1 MIIKLAPCLLFAVL
15 IYFLSVVQWK
25 QLLGMLRN
33 LFQFQPERKEK
44 IKSVRKCFF
53 LHSNVHF
60 SLSFSCISVFHIYL
74 LLLIFIFIVYVL
86 FFFHY
91 FFPVSFLFPIFF
103 DSFYRL
109 LTLHFLSSLFS
120 FLSSLSHLISFL
132 ILPLLIPFL
141 LSCIPRVFYVSSLA
155 HRKCQRY
162 ISWTL
167 YSLIKLS
174 YDLK

>member
-1 MIIKLAPCLLFAVL
+1 MIIKLAPCVLFAVL

-86 FFFHY
+86 FIFYY
-91 FFPVSFLFPIFF
+91 FFLFHSYFPFSLTFF
-103 DSFYRL
+103 RL
-109 LTLHFLSSLFS
+109 LTLNFLSSLFS